1 MCLLF
6 TAYADLQFYLDGV
19 DELPVDVQRGHAV
32 LQHAFAHDQH
42 QVVPL
47 ALGDQLATAE
57 ASAAGK
63 DLIEGGFFAR
73 LIRCLIGR
81 KAERSRATSVS
92 QRAPAEASL
101 LAGEEACAAVTVPR
115 SYIYQV

>member
-92 QRAPAEASL
+92 QSL
-101 LAGEEACAAVTVPR
+101 LALRKIPGEEACAAVTVPR